1 MMYTDVILISP
12 NEIKSSSNINYNV
25 DNDVISNTAR
35 NVQNIY
41 LEEIIGTALLRRIQ
55 LLIYNKINNIDD
67 NIDSP
72 TNEAYKNL
80 LNGYIKDFMIAKCLT
95 DILMNISF
103 KIRNIGVS
111 RNSDTNINYA
121 DLSEL
126 KFLKMQYETYAD
138 EYSERISKYLC
149 FNKDEFPELTATV
162 PGYFKT
168 PLIGKSFANCGIWIG
183 RMDKNNCGC

>member
-1 MMYTDVILISP
+1 MYTDVILISP
-12 NEIKSSSNINYNV
+12 NEIKSASNINYNV
-25 DNDVISNTAR
+25 DNSVISNTAR
-35 NVQNIY
+35 TVQDIY

-55 LLIYNKINNIDD
+55 ELIYNKLNNLDD
-67 NIDSP
+67 NIDTP
-72 TNEAYKNL
+72 VNEAYKIL
-80 LNGYIKDFMIAKCLT
+80 LNKYIKDFLIAKCLT

-138 EYSERISKYLC
+138 EYTERLSKFLC
-149 FNKDEFPELTATV
+149 ANKEQYPELTADI
-162 PGYFKT
+162 PAYFKT

-183 RMDKNNCGC
+183 KEEKNNCGC